1 MANER
6 QAGKRAAKTPAQDRL
21 MKLLRERGEVRRRD
35 ALRVVS
41 ASTVARAAA
50 AGKVV
55 RIVRGRAV
63 FLAAPVTAAATAP
76 VVRMSARRP
85 APEGVPGG
93 RLAAMTALLSGA
105 GRTAG
110 ERAADFFF
118 LGR

>member
-1 MANER
+1 MAR
-6 QAGKRAAKTPAQDRL
+6 KRARKRAAKTPAQDRL

-63 FLAAPVTAAATAP
+63 FLAAGLAAP
-76 VVRMSARRP
+76 VVRIPARRA

>member
-1 MANER
+1 MAR
-6 QAGKRAAKTPAQDRL
+6 KRARKRASATPAQDRL
-21 MKLLRERGEVRRRD
+21 TALLRERGEVRRRD

-63 FLAAPVTAAATAP
+63 FLAAVRTAP
-76 VVRMSARRP
+76 VVRMPARRP

-118 LGR
+118 LGG